1 MKEKFSILVLFLL
14 LFGILFWQNT
24 LKTSVRVLNVV
35 TPVHLQVDINNN
47 SRFDDGEL
55 VCVNGVKSL
64 TSNLQYYS
72 ESLANDI
79 NLSFENAVAVGYLAD
94 EFANSLLSGSKVKLN
109 FTGEVTPDCK
119 FADVYINDVNYSE
132 ALYEHGFGI
141 INKNSV
147 SSAFQ
152 NVLAAAKKLK
162 LVVMNHKSNKY
173 HTLDCKYG
181 KVAHDTVVLQ
191 EGQIPK
197 SASPCKF
204 CHLSKSEQKHLE
216 QKKTILP
223 PPNIIT
229 DGNFKLILT
238 DFTTILKPDRNCNHA
253 VCKEFVK
260 QIDNSKE
267 TIDIALYGWANI
279 PKVNT
284 SLENA
289 LKRGVNIRIVY
300 DTSLGKENYYTETE
314 NFVNK
319 FENVRSDNIGGD
331 KKLTNMLM
339 HNKFAVFDGKV
350 VYTGSMN
357 FSTTGFSGFNHN
369 NVLVIN
375 SAEIAGL
382 YTEEFNRMY
391 SGKFHT
397 LKEKSVNNTGIKSG
411 SSTVSVF
418 FSPQDK
424 GVINGVI
431 PLVKNAQ
438 NSILIPTFI
447 LTHDELFTELT
458 AAKRRGVDVRVIID
472 ATSTGVTHSK
482 VKLMRQNSIPVKV
495 ENYAGKMHAKAMIVD
510 GQYLVLGSANFSASG
525 ENKNDENMVIID
537 NKRLANFY
545 KDYFEYFW
553 KKIPD
558 KYLKYNVSAES
569 RYSIGSC
576 NDGIDNDFD
585 NKIDFADEGCKIK
598 TKQPSK

>member
-1 MKEKFSILVLFLL
+1 MKEKLSVILL
-14 LFGILFWQNT
+14 LLILIAVLCRQYA
-24 LKTSVRVLNVV
+24 LKTKIPVLKVI
-35 TPVHLQVDINNN
+35 TPVMFQADLNANNM
-47 SRFDDGEL
+47 FDEGETI
-55 VCVNGVKSL
+55 CVNGVRAF
-64 TSNLQYYS
+64 TSNLSHYS
-72 ESLANDI
+72 DSLADEMK
-79 NLSFENAVAVGYLAD
+79 LPYDKAVAVGYLAD
-94 EFANSLLSGSKVKLN
+94 GFANSILVGNSVKLN
-109 FTGEVTPDCK
+109 FTGEVTPECRY
-119 FADVYINDVNYSE
+119 ADILVEDKDYGKLLFEQGLGI
-132 ALYEHGFGI
+132 ALDGA
-141 INKNSV
+141 V
-147 SSAFQ
+147 SDAYK
-152 NVLAAAKKLK
+152 NVLSKANTLK
-162 LVVMNHKSNKY
+162 LAIINHKSGKY

-181 KVAHDTVVLQ
+181 KAAHDTVVL
-191 EGQIPK
+191 EEREIPK
-197 SASPCKF
+197 NALPCKF
-204 CHLSKSEQKHLE
+204 CHLSKTEQKHID
-216 QKKTILP
+216 QNKTILP

-238 DFTTILKPDRNCNHA
+238 DFTTILKPDRSCNHA
-253 VCKEFVK
+253 VCREFVK

-284 SLENA
+284 ALENA
-289 LKRGVNIRIVY
+289 SKRGVMIRIVY

-314 NFVNK
+314 DFVK
-319 FENVRSDNIGGD
+319 KCSNVRSDNIDGD

-339 HNKFAVFDGKV
+339 HNKFAIFDRKV

-397 LKEKSVNNTGIKSG
+397 LKEKSANNTGIKSG
-411 SSTVSVF
+411 SSLVSVF

-424 GVINGVI
+424 GIINGVI
-431 PLVKNAQ
+431 PLVRSAKD
-438 NSILIPTFI
+438 SVLIPTFI
-447 LTHDELFTELT
+447 LTHDELFNELA
-458 AAKRRGVDVRVIID
+458 AAKKRGVDVRVIID

-482 VKLMRQNSIPVKV
+482 VKLMRQSGIPVKA
-495 ENYAGKMHAKAMIVD
+495 ENYAGKMHAKAMIID
-510 GQYLVLGSANFSASG
+510 GRYLVLGSANFSNSA
-525 ENKNDENMVIID
+525 ENKNDENMVVID

-553 KKIPD
+553 AKIPD

-585 NKIDFADEGCKIK
+585 NKIDLADDGCKPK